1 MLKIPV
7 NLSKSVLVKRLIY
20 RLIIS
25 ASMLMLVS
33 LAVTAFLTGSYE
45 KRGLENQFKEIGRNY
60 GKIIQSA
67 LWENDEETIKII
79 LMSLS
84 QMPGIQSAHI
94 HEESGIKFKA
104 GKKDPDMGFVHDFQ
118 ISHTYNG
125 KVYELGLLHVEQD
138 PNYVNHKIIREV
150 LVIGLSQAAIILLVS
165 VLMFVL
171 TYRYVIVRLLTI
183 QSHTASLSPDTLNE
197 PMMEIQK
204 NSDPDELDDLSK
216 TINKMQKNLQASF
229 AAQKALELKL
239 RQDQEKLEDIVR
251 ERTAS
256 LSTIN
261 EQLYLEIGEKEKLQ
275 AEREKIIADLQSA
288 LNEIKKLSG
297 MLPICASCKKIRDD
311 KGYWNQLEDYI
322 SKHSE
327 AVFSHGICPEC
338 AKKLYPEFD
347 LYPETK

>member
-1 MLKIPV
+1 MLKTPV

-25 ASMLMLVS
+25 AAMLMLVS
-33 LAVTAFLTGSYE
+33 LVVTAFLTWSSE
-45 KRGLENQFKEIGRNY
+45 KRGLENQFKEIERNY

-67 LWENDEETIKII
+67 LWENDAETIKII

-94 HEESGIKFKA
+94 HQESRIRFKA
-104 GKKDPDMGFVHDFQ
+104 GEKDPDMGFVHNFQ
-118 ISHTYNG
+118 ISRTYNG
-125 KVYELGLLHVEQD
+125 KVYELGHLHVEQD
-138 PNYVNHKIIREV
+138 PNYVSQKIIREV

-165 VLMFVL
+165 LLMFVL
-171 TYRYVIVRLLTI
+171 TYRFVIVRLLTI

-197 PMMEIQK
+197 QMMEMQK
-204 NSDPDELDDLSK
+204 TSDPDELDDLSK
-216 TINKMQKNLQASF
+216 TISKMQNNLQASF
-229 AAQKALELKL
+229 AAQKALEREL

-256 LSTIN
+256 LNTIN
-261 EQLYLEIGEKEKLQ
+261 EQLLLEIGEKEKLQ
-275 AEREKIIADLQSA
+275 AEREKIIVDLQSA
-288 LNEIKKLSG
+288 LDEVKKLSG
-297 MLPICASCKKIRDD
+297 MLPICANCKKIRDD
-311 KGYWNQLEDYI
+311 KGYWNQLEGYI

-338 AKKLYPEFD
+338 AKKLYPDFD
-347 LYPETK
+347 LYEE